1 MRQPKGKSMSTF
13 YNSLLDAADTANIY
27 TMTTAELII
36 TLSIAACTDDL
47 LRRELVKA
55 KITDLGVLRDE
66 IHAFE
71 TQVNTARR
79 LTPAQEVRAYTADN
93 RQPGKSRDKRPQMAN
108 KTPTRCY
115 RCNDPNHK
123 TSECKIKK
131 DSVTCG
137 KCNKPGHLTKACRGI
152 GKPLV
157 TAKQAVAES
166 LEEQDFTN
174 ESPPEYANAIRNSNA
189 TPPLIL

>member
-1 MRQPKGKSMSTF
+1 MYKTQ
-13 YNSLLDAADTANIY
+13 
-27 TMTTAELII
+27 II

-55 KITDLGVLRDE
+55 KITDLGTLRDE
-66 IHAFE
+66 IHAYE

-79 LTPAQEVRAYTADN
+79 LTPAQEVRAYAADN
-93 RQPGKSRDKRPQMAN
+93 KQPGKPRDKRSQTPS
-108 KTPTRCY
+108 KGPTRCY
-115 RCNDPNHK
+115 RCNDPGHK
-123 TSECKIKK
+123 TSDCKIKK
-131 DSVTCG
+131 ESVTCG

-157 TAKQAVAES
+157 TAKQAIAES
-166 LEEQDFTN
+166 LEEPEFSD